1 MKRFISLALC
11 CCCIGTSWAD
21 EFKLEFSKDILDSA
35 GGQQADIEAPASSAT
50 LKSNAPVLL
59 PLPVPPKTK
68 TEPDSP
74 VSATPDQKPVS
85 PTERINFRQSAV
97 PSRGNYS
104 RPPAEDFSPL
114 KVSPEKLLG
123 GLGLQSEQADQLGKA
138 AEKIQNNPDVFEQL
152 HDEFKLMV
160 GDDIYTRVVWSYDDV
175 KALDNWLSATF
186 NQLTQ
191 IDGESIFVGLND
203 QIIANFTA
211 PEQIGLPG
219 QHAKSVEER
228 HADAL
233 KTPEYAARYG
243 VNQAVIQANFEN
255 QSKFLLILN
264 YLTPS
269 NLLYLAISIGTVV
282 YGGKFFRFLIKLR

>member
-11 CCCIGTSWAD
+11 CCCIGTGWAD

-59 PLPVPPKTK
+59 PVPVPPKTK

-74 VSATPDQKPVS
+74 VSAAPDQKPVS
-85 PTERINFRQSAV
+85 PTERINFRQSAA

-114 KVSPEKLLG
+114 KVPPEKLLG
-123 GLGLQSEQADQLGKA
+123 GLGLQSEQADQLGNTA
-138 AEKIQNNPDVFEQL
+138 GQNQHNPDVFEQL
-152 HDEFKLMV
+152 HDEFKLAV
-160 GDDIYTRVVWSYDDV
+160 GDDLYTQMAWSYDEV
-175 KALDNWLSATF
+175 KELDNWLSATF
-186 NQLTQ
+186 SQLTQ
-191 IDGESIFVGLND
+191 IDSESIFVGLND
-203 QIIANFTA
+203 QIIANFTV
-211 PEQIGLPG
+211 PEQIGVPG
-219 QHAKSVEER
+219 QHVKSVADR

-243 VNQAVIQANFEN
+243 VSQAVIQANFEN

-264 YLTPS
+264 YLTLS
-269 NLLYLAISIGTVV
+269 NLLYLAISVATVV
-282 YGGKFFRFLIKLR
+282 YIGKFFRFLIKLR